1 MIFKNFFKSSNP
13 SPESKKVVA
22 QTNIY
27 SNDTS
32 PLVYSWIITGKL
44 GIGPIPRT
52 SAHWTQL
59 ENDGFRSR
67 FSCCYPQEQ
76 IYQPIPNYWK
86 SEQFALPDH
95 RSQEILTI
103 DQLIVALN
111 KAVAVLNQ
119 SDSALYLH
127 CFAGQERSALM
138 AVGIVS
144 ILQETDLFESLD
156 FIRQC
161 HKKARPLYSHLEIL
175 EQALMDIKADK

>member
-1 MIFKNFFKSSNP
+1 MIFKSFFKPANP
-13 SPESKKVVA
+13 SPQSKKVVT

-27 SNDTS
+27 SNNTT
-32 PLVYSWIITGKL
+32 PFVYSWIITGQL

-76 IYQPIPNYWK
+76 IFEPIPNYWK

-103 DQLIVALN
+103 DQLVVALN
-111 KAVAVLNQ
+111 KAVSVLNQ
-119 SDSALYLH
+119 CDSSLYLH

-138 AVGIVS
+138 AVGLVS
-144 ILQETDLFESLD
+144 ILQGIDLFKSLD
-156 FIRQC
+156 LVRQC
-161 HKKARPLYSHLEIL
+161 HKKARPLYDHLDIL
-175 EQALMDIKADK
+175 EQALMVIKSK